1 MVKILLFDDQ
11 VDVHRPDINSL
22 GVVTQNT
29 LKHCLA
35 SLNIYILELILGKL
49 HYHINIC
56 TIRTYS
62 YLLAIATLGKLLEIF

>member
-1 MVKILLFDDQ
+1 MVEIFLFDEQ
-11 VDVHRPDINSL
+11 IDVHRPDINSF
-22 GVVTQNT
+22 GIVTQNT

-35 SLNIYILELILGKL
+35 PLNISILELILGKL